1 MNTLFW
7 VFVLGLWI
15 GIGLGYFICYL
26 QNKNKQYEKEY
37 EDLKLG
43 KFELPK
49 ITQEQINN
57 TNKKRIEDYK
67 KFQDTLNEIARGD
80 SK

>member
-1 MNTLFW
+1 MDTLFW
-7 VFVLGLWI
+7 IFVLGLWI

-37 EDLKLG
+37 EDLKLS

-49 ITQEQINN
+49 ITREQIIKV
-57 TNKKRIEDYK
+57 NKKRIEDYN
-67 KFQDTLNEIARGD
+67 KFQDTLNEISSGD
-80 SK
+80 NK